1 MNQERPV
8 DDHPDVDDAIERDP
22 VDIEPASARDRDA
35 NPWAAAARAAAAGD
49 TATVSATVAPPT
61 EPEPTTAWGFDDDS
75 PLPPRRSRT
84 FTPLTGVLAAALLAT
99 GGFALGAKVGRS
111 SAPKATTGA
120 SAAAAAFGAA
130 RQGGAGAAGA
140 AGGTG
145 TTVAGAA
152 AGAGQGRQG
161 GTGQAGTGA
170 AGGGFGG
177 GTFGTVK
184 LIDGTNVYI
193 QDASGNVVKVS
204 TSADSAITVTKR
216 GTAADLKAGD
226 TVVVQGTAD
235 GDGNIAAT
243 AITSTNG
250 ALGRGGQTGT
260 GQTGAAPGA
269 PTPSTTAAG
278 GSQRPASGPTT
289 TAKR

>member
-1 MNQERPV
+1 M
-8 DDHPDVDDAIERDP
+8 DDHLDVDAVDAHDALD
-22 VDIEPASARDRDA
+22 VEPASARDRDS
-35 NPWAAAARAAAAGD
+35 NPWAAAARAAATGD
-49 TATVSATVAPPT
+49 TATVSAAVAVAAAADPV
-61 EPEPTTAWGFDDDS
+61 EPATAWGFDDDS

-84 FTPLTGVLAAALLAT
+84 FTPFTGVLAAALLAT

-120 SAAAAAFGAA
+120 NAAAAFGAA
-130 RQGGAGAAGA
+130 ARQGAAGAAGA

-152 AGAGQGRQG
+152 GATGRQ
-161 GTGQAGTGA
+161 GTGQAATGA
-170 AGGGFGG
+170 SGGFGG

-193 QDASGNVVKVS
+193 QDSSGNVVKVS
-204 TSADSAITVTKR
+204 TSADSAITVSKR

-226 TVVVQGTAD
+226 TVIVQGTAD

-250 ALGRGGQTGT
+250 VGGGRGGQTGT
-260 GQTGAAPGA
+260 GQTGVAPGA
-269 PTPSTTAAG
+269 ATPSTTAAAAG
-278 GSQRPASGPTT
+278 AQRPASGPTT
-289 TAKR
+289 TAKG